1 MVTTADPINPSGG
14 LQVDD
19 ATPTG
24 SQALSH
30 SPVVS
35 PPVSLSSPWGPLSS
49 VHGARRIFLDICCGV
64 NRPLSNAVLSLGGDC
79 FSFDVLVQVSYDIFD
94 DVVFERLLRI
104 CASGIVGYNAN
115 SPSCKEYSRLKLK
128 PHGPPALRTPEF
140 LEGKPGISADDLL
153 SVQESRLMLTRC
165 VSCASLTFDAGGHSH
180 LEQPPSAMSWQ
191 EPEVQSFISSCRCH
205 CTVVA
210 ACHFDRDWAKSWMFC
225 TTCEEVSS
233 LACICHHGPHSH
245 QQIAGVRTESGAY
258 LSRYTAEYPPL
269 LALAFARCILGL
281 IDHNGRDFS
290 LDEIETH
297 IPCKDLHAPPFVRQ
311 DGGGLTSCGDWSHP
325 PAKTSDVFQVLRQ
338 HWIRQIISQRLDKQL
353 THHLQNRVD
362 SPPFSD
368 EQLRPF
374 KLWLEEFLEANG
386 EAANWTIPADQPM
399 HLFILQSLQRITDD
413 KDTSLFR
420 YLIEGVPTG
429 FDAAIEP
436 SHCFPLNTDDS
447 KSDTPLS
454 AHHVNWASA
463 EDNMEIVKEL
473 VQEEISQGWVSPFSG
488 DLAAAQ
494 DKWPLGVAIGKLG
507 LALSE
512 GRSARLVVDS
522 SICGVNS
529 RCVMPDKSTLPTA
542 RDILRSY
549 PLRSS
554 NCLLS
559 GFSLDI
565 KSAHKRMAVHP
576 AHRGLLG
583 FSLGKQLYFYNFC
596 PFGAVFSAHFWS
608 RFGGY
613 LIRMFHLLAWVAHAG
628 FLYVDDLILFQDAKM
643 MPVTASLIVIFCQLC
658 RIPISWRKCE
668 LGPSIRWIG
677 WDWNLSV
684 GYVSLPFTKLD
695 KIKSLIQK
703 LSHSDRTSRK
713 TLEQFLGLAMWITQL
728 FPSMRT
734 WLHSLY
740 HDLYAIPASNFSIS
754 QDNWNSIFN
763 CVTDDLV
770 FHSCPPSTSIPVG
783 GKLIQVRHQPVS
795 SVADLH
801 HCYLSDRRIWLR
813 IRDPA
818 SSKRRLSNS
827 SIRTMTMYQ
836 RWLREIP
843 PAISIWPKQYWPG
856 ICVADAFASGSSAG
870 IGGIVYFPSSEC
882 KWFCL
887 PLCKADF
894 DALDIPLHSD
904 LQRDITSLETLA
916 QIALLFIVARR
927 QPGFR
932 MSVRVPALSDNTGA
946 ESVSNKVFS
955 TALPLALFLE
965 KLSILLAI
973 SGMAFDV
980 THIPGKDNVI
990 ADSLSRWNGIGDPP
1004 CSLHLNDRFDLSL
1017 PQIWKLD
1024 FHPRLCPSDAWI
1036 PWSVPQ

>member
-1 MVTTADPINPSGG
+1 M
-14 LQVDD
+14 
-19 ATPTG
+19 
-24 SQALSH
+24 
-30 SPVVS
+30 
-35 PPVSLSSPWGPLSS
+35 
-49 VHGARRIFLDICCGV
+49 DICCGV
-64 NRPLSNAVLSLGGDC
+64 NRPLSNAILSLGGDC
-79 FSFDVLVQVSYDIFD
+79 FSFDVLVHVSYDIFD

-115 SPSCKEYSRLKLK
+115 SPACKEYSRLKLK
-128 PHGPPALRTPEF
+128 PNGPPALRTPEF
-140 LEGKPGISADDLL
+140 LEGKPGISANDLL

-165 VSCASLTFDAGGHSH
+165 VLCASLTFDAGGHSH

-191 EPEVQSFISSCRCH
+191 EPEVQSFISTCRCH

-233 LACICHHGPHSH
+233 LACICPHGPQSH

-269 LALAFARCILGL
+269 LATAFAKCILGL
-281 IDHNGRDFS
+281 IDHHGQDFS

-297 IPCKDLHAPPFVRQ
+297 IPRKDLHGPPFVR
-311 DGGGLTSCGDWSHP
+311 T
-325 PAKTSDVFQVLRQ
+325 
-338 HWIRQIISQRLDKQL
+338 
-353 THHLQNRVD
+353 
-362 SPPFSD
+362 
-368 EQLRPF
+368 
-374 KLWLEEFLEANG
+374 
-386 EAANWTIPADQPM
+386 
-399 HLFILQSLQRITDD
+399 
-413 KDTSLFR
+413 
-420 YLIEGVPTG
+420 
-429 FDAAIEP
+429 
-436 SHCFPLNTDDS
+436 
-447 KSDTPLS
+447 
-454 AHHVNWASA
+454 
-463 EDNMEIVKEL
+463 
-473 VQEEISQGWVSPFSG
+473 
-488 DLAAAQ
+488 
-494 DKWPLGVAIGKLG
+494 
-507 LALSE
+507 
-512 GRSARLVVDS
+512 
-522 SICGVNS
+522 
-529 RCVMPDKSTLPTA
+529 
-542 RDILRSY
+542 Y

-554 NCLLS
+554 TCILS

-576 AHRGLLG
+576 DHRGLLG
-583 FSLGKQLYFYNFC
+583 FSLGEQLYFYNVC

-608 RFGGY
+608 RFGGF

-628 FLYVDDLILFQDAKM
+628 FLYVDDLLMFQDSKM
-643 MPVTASLIVIFCQLC
+643 MPVTACLIVIFCQLC

-668 LGPSIRWIG
+668 IGPSIRWIG
-677 WDWNLSV
+677 WEWNLSV
-684 GYVSLPFTKLD
+684 GYVSLPSVKLE

-713 TLEQFLGLAMWITQL
+713 TLEQFLGLAMWISQL

-763 CVTDDLV
+763 CVTNDLV
-770 FHSCPPSTSIPVG
+770 FHTCPPQTSIPIG

-795 SVADLH
+795 SVDDLY

-932 MSVRVPALSDNTGA
+932 MSVRVPALSDNSGSIQQ
-946 ESVSNKVFS
+946 SVQYCTSS
-955 TALPLALFLE
+955 G
-965 KLSILLAI
+965 SILGEAEYSFGYI
-973 SGMAFDV
+973 
-980 THIPGKDNVI
+980 
-990 ADSLSRWNGIGDPP
+990 WYGI
-1004 CSLHLNDRFDLSL
+1004 
-1017 PQIWKLD
+1017 
-1024 FHPRLCPSDAWI
+1024 
-1036 PWSVPQ
+1036 

>member
-1 MVTTADPINPSGG
+1 M
-14 LQVDD
+14 
-19 ATPTG
+19 
-24 SQALSH
+24 
-30 SPVVS
+30 
-35 PPVSLSSPWGPLSS
+35 
-49 VHGARRIFLDICCGV
+49 
-64 NRPLSNAVLSLGGDC
+64 
-79 FSFDVLVQVSYDIFD
+79 
-94 DVVFERLLRI
+94 
-104 CASGIVGYNAN
+104 
-115 SPSCKEYSRLKLK
+115 K
-128 PHGPPALRTPEF
+128 
-140 LEGKPGISADDLL
+140 DDLL
-153 SVQESRLMLTRC
+153 
-165 VSCASLTFDAGGHSH
+165 A
-180 LEQPPSAMSWQ
+180 WWW
-191 EPEVQSFISSCRCH
+191 
-205 CTVVA
+205 TV
-210 ACHFDRDWAKSWMFC
+210 R
-225 TTCEEVSS
+225 
-233 LACICHHGPHSH
+233 
-245 QQIAGVRTESGAY
+245 
-258 LSRYTAEYPPL
+258 
-269 LALAFARCILGL
+269 
-281 IDHNGRDFS
+281 
-290 LDEIETH
+290 
-297 IPCKDLHAPPFVRQ
+297 
-311 DGGGLTSCGDWSHP
+311 
-325 PAKTSDVFQVLRQ
+325 
-338 HWIRQIISQRLDKQL
+338 
-353 THHLQNRVD
+353 
-362 SPPFSD
+362 
-368 EQLRPF
+368 
-374 KLWLEEFLEANG
+374 
-386 EAANWTIPADQPM
+386 
-399 HLFILQSLQRITDD
+399 
-413 KDTSLFR
+413 
-420 YLIEGVPTG
+420 
-429 FDAAIEP
+429 
-436 SHCFPLNTDDS
+436 
-447 KSDTPLS
+447 
-454 AHHVNWASA
+454 
-463 EDNMEIVKEL
+463 
-473 VQEEISQGWVSPFSG
+473 
-488 DLAAAQ
+488 
-494 DKWPLGVAIGKLG
+494 
-507 LALSE
+507 
-512 GRSARLVVDS
+512 
-522 SICGVNS
+522 CGVNS

-554 NCLLS
+554 NCMLS

-583 FSLGKQLYFYNFC
+583 FSLGKQLYFYNVC

-684 GYVSLPFTKLD
+684 GYVSLPLTKLD

-843 PAISIWPKQYWPG
+843 PSISIWPKQYWPG

-870 IGGIVYFPSSEC
+870 IGGIVYSHHRNANGFVYLYA
-882 KWFCL
+882 KLTLMHWIYLYTRIFN
-887 PLCKADF
+887 A
-894 DALDIPLHSD
+894 
-904 LQRDITSLETLA
+904 TS
-916 QIALLFIVARR
+916 
-927 QPGFR
+927 
-932 MSVRVPALSDNTGA
+932 
-946 ESVSNKVFS
+946 
-955 TALPLALFLE
+955 
-965 KLSILLAI
+965 
-973 SGMAFDV
+973 
-980 THIPGKDNVI
+980 
-990 ADSLSRWNGIGDPP
+990 
-1004 CSLHLNDRFDLSL
+1004 HL
-1017 PQIWKLD
+1017 WKL
-1024 FHPRLCPSDAWI
+1024 
-1036 PWSVPQ
+1036 